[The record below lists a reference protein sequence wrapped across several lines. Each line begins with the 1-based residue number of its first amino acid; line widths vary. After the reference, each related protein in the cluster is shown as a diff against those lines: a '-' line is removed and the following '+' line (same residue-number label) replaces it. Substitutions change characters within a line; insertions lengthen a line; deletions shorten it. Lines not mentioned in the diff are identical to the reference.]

1 MLPVSCKAKVVPWMR
16 PGFFRGFY
24 KLLWFMI
31 ILSGIYLAVRC
42 YTVLGGAQRDGSFE
56 KLFDR
61 MAGRVLRILAPLM

>member
-1 MLPVSCKAKVVPWMR
+1 MR

-31 ILSGIYLAVRC
+31 ILLGIYLAVRC
-42 YTVLGGAQRDGSFE
+42 YTVLGGAQREGVFE

-61 MAGRVLRILAPLM
+61 ME